1 MSDMDV
7 TARFRADISDMQSKM
22 SKVESSLKGVQGSA
36 DKSSKG
42 FTLLRG
48 TMATAFGGAA
58 IGAVYKGAQAIKNFA
73 TGSVA
78 AAVEARKADDRI
90 TAIAKSMGLLDTTL
104 GGSTQRL
111 SDFATNLQATSGVSD
126 ETIKQGQALILTFS
140 NVAKTAG
147 EQGGMFDRATAA
159 AVDLSAAGFGSVESA
174 SKGLGKALQDPIKG
188 ITALGK
194 QGVTFTAAEKE
205 KIAALVESGQIL
217 KAQTIVM
224 KAVETQVGGTA
235 AATMTAGDRMRVA
248 FDEFQET
255 VGKAVL
261 PGLEKVQLF
270 IAEKVVPALE
280 TFVNYIRTNVF
291 PIAVQVFGTMKDAV
305 VGVYQQL
312 LVAYAALQPFVP
324 LILTLTASILG
335 TVAAYKLLNAAQT
348 SIAAIK
354 AGITTLIA
362 KQRALNAAVLANPY
376 VLLAAVIVGS
386 LILIG
391 GAFKMVYDRSEPLRK
406 AVSDL
411 TDTIKTVASVV
422 MNDLIGAFTGGGD
435 AAGKLGAKGAD
446 IGKTFN
452 KVATVV
458 GDILVPVV
466 NVVSGVFKFFMNQ
479 LRFTIKVV
487 EILVKLFQMTAG
499 VVKALLIVSFRA
511 VVGVLSNVM
520 DKLGPVGAAFK
531 KVGTAIGSAFGNI
544 GGIVKAAMSGVV
556 GLIENAINLAISAI
570 NLLIRAYNSIP
581 LLSDMS
587 EVSAFAFSTFDAAAG
602 ERDNNA
608 LGAEGPKGRD
618 RPQPGKPAA
627 ALTPAGTGGGGGGG
641 GGEAEKENKKLD
653 AIRAKYDK
661 LKETLKAAASA
672 YESIASQTESKFG
685 EPSQII
691 KAFGV
696 EGSISSVISQY
707 DQLDST
713 LRDYYDNL
721 AKSPGLS
728 KKAIAKI
735 KAAGTAQRNELTA
748 LADRSVELMRTR
760 DKIQQDLK
768 TLDETFATSQKD
780 INADYDA
787 LDKAAEASLKAIT
800 AKWDEAIPALEKVLA
815 ATTAAFDKENAAL
828 QTLISERDSFLNNI
842 KSGINSFVNAFS
854 FDGANASGIQKQL
867 EDRLKTVR
875 DFAANIKTLIAKGLD
890 PSLVREFVTAGVSGA
905 GDAVAALASSS
916 SGDIAGINAVQSG
929 LAAEIAGFQ
938 TYASQQWFDAG
949 IAQQEA
955 IVGPL
960 AAARDQAAAAL
971 ATANA
976 SRAAEI
982 GAAQAHV
989 DNLKV
994 MRQGALDA
1002 ALIDYNTQKAALIA
1016 LGLENEAALKANAEA
1031 VQTQFTGLQATM
1043 PPQMM
1048 HIGQSAV
1055 RNLIAGFKER
1065 FPVMKEK
1072 FNNLMDNLARS
1083 MNRTAEIVVTTIN
1096 RTVFEGKGL
1105 AGARAMGGSVMANSA
1120 YLVGEKGPEI
1130 FVPGMSGGIIPNS
1143 GMGSSSS
1150 MSAGSNTGNTYAITI
1165 NTGIGDPRVIGEE
1178 VVNVISKFEKA
1189 NGAVFARA

>member
-42 FTLLRG
+42 FNLLRG

-140 NVAKTAG
+140 NIAKTAG

-159 AVDLSAAGFGSVESA
+159 AVDLSAAGFGSVEGA
-174 SKGLGKALQDPIKG
+174 SKSLGKALQDPVKG
-188 ITALGK
+188 ITALGR
-194 QGVTFTAAEKE
+194 QGVSFTAAEKE
-205 KIAALVESGQIL
+205 KIKALVESGQIL
-217 KAQTIVM
+217 KAQTIIM
-224 KAVETQVGGTA
+224 KAVENQVGGTA
-235 AATMTAGDRMRVA
+235 AATMTAGDKMRVA

-305 VGVYQQL
+305 VGVYQQFM
-312 LVAYAALQPFVP
+312 VAYAALQPFVP

-391 GAFKMVYDRSEPLRK
+391 GAFKYVYDRSEPLRK

-411 TDTIKTVASVV
+411 TDTIKTAASVV

-446 IGKTFN
+446 IGKTFD
-452 KVATVV
+452 KVAKVA
-458 GDILVPVV
+458 GDILVPVI
-466 NVVSGVFKFFMNQ
+466 NVVSGVFKFFVNQ
-479 LRFTIKVV
+479 TRVIIKIV
-487 EILVKLFQMTAG
+487 EVLAKLFQMTAG
-499 VVKALLIVSFRA
+499 VVKALLIVAFRA

-556 GLIENAINLAISAI
+556 GFIQTAINLAISAI

-618 RPQPGKPAA
+618 RPQAGKPAA
-627 ALTPAGTGGGGGGG
+627 ALTPAGTGGGGGG

-728 KKAIAKI
+728 EKAIAKI
-735 KAAGTAQRNELTA
+735 KAAGTAQRNELTV
-748 LADRSVELMRTR
+748 LADRSVKLMKTR

-780 INADYDA
+780 INANYDA

-800 AKWDEAIPALEKVLA
+800 AKWDQAIPALEKVLA

-976 SRAAEI
+976 SREAEI

-1031 VQTQFTGLQATM
+1031 VQTEFTGLQATM

-1048 HIGQSAV
+1048 EIGQSAV
-1055 RNLIAGFKER
+1055 RNLIAGFNER

>member
-147 EQGGMFDRATAA
+147 EQGGMFDRATTA
-159 AVDLSAAGFGSVESA
+159 AVDLSAAGFGSVEGA

-391 GAFKMVYDRSEPLRK
+391 GAFKYVYDRSEPLRK

-411 TDTIKTVASVV
+411 TNVIKTAASVV